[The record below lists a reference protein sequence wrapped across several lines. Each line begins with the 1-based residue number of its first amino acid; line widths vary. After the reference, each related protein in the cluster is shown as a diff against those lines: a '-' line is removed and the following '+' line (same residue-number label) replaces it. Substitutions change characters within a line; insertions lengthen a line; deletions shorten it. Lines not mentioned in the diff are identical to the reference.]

1 MRANGCKTLHP
12 FLLLDTYMYATSL
25 DMPSFDT
32 LCKLAYVKNAST
44 EPVDYTTDGL
54 NYPKTRKAISSSV
67 ISFVISSPISGK
79 IASFTV

>member
-1 MRANGCKTLHP
+1 
-12 FLLLDTYMYATSL
+12 
-25 DMPSFDT
+25 MPSFDM

-54 NYPKTRKAISSSV
+54 KYPKNQEAISFSV

-79 IASFTV
+79 IASFAV